1 MKFLLL
7 VAFFFPLVAFCIAG
21 VGELRSTTNAVAKLR
36 GLVPVILGIAVFGIS
51 LAPQFVFEVTPSS
64 SITLSRA
71 MTMISAIIACSGAF
85 IVYSRRS
92 SSVWVACGGLVLAFS
107 WMFNRVLA

>member
-51 LAPQFVFEVTPSS
+51 LAP
-64 SITLSRA
+64 R
-71 MTMISAIIACSGAF
+71 
-85 IVYSRRS
+85 
-92 SSVWVACGGLVLAFS
+92 
-107 WMFNRVLA
+107 